1 MEISAIFEKEG
12 EAGFRARESKAV
24 EAAASRQGVV
34 IATGGGAVLNQA
46 NVRALKRGGLL
57 CFIDRPLE
65 LLEATA
71 DRPLSADRASLE
83 RLYARRRP
91 VYLWAADIV
100 VPNCGTVAEAVD
112 KILESC

>member
-1 MEISAIFEKEG
+1 MEIPRIFEQEG

-34 IATGGGAVLNQA
+34 IATGGGAVLQPG
-46 NVRALKRGGLL
+46 NVRALKRNGLL

-65 LLEATA
+65 LLQATA

-83 RLYARRRP
+83 RLYAQRRP
-91 VYLWAADIV
+91 VYLWASDVV
-100 VPNCGTVAEAVD
+100 VPNGGTAAEAVD